1 MFRNLKR
8 FLLKNLNREMEDYEI
23 DLQELKNKQRNGA
36 EIIDVRS
43 IREYNENHIFKAI
56 NIPEYEINS
65 NFQKLYPDK
74 EKEIVLYC
82 KSGKRS
88 KDAYKKLKKMGYKNV
103 YNLYLGIDNY

>member
-1 MFRNLKR
+1 MFRNLKK
-8 FLLKNLNREMEDYEI
+8 FLTKNLSRKMEDYEI
-23 DLQELKNKQRNGA
+23 DMEELKNKQKNGA

-43 IREYNENHIFKAI
+43 TREYNENHILRAV

-65 NFQKLYPDK
+65 NFQKIYPNK
-74 EKEIVLYC
+74 ELEIVLYC

-88 KDAYKKLKKMGYKNV
+88 KDAYKKLKSMGYKKV